1 MFRSFSLFAASL
13 CALATLAAAQA
24 PEPRPLTNTDVV
36 ALTKT
41 GLAPEVIEAK
51 IHGSA
56 CAFDTSVTA
65 LEQLKSAG
73 VAQPVI
79 AAMVGAKCEPA
90 PSATTAD
97 PPSAEP
103 SRPRVYVTAEAT
115 KSGGSDAVAGGGQ
128 VGVDPQ
134 RDEVIKT
141 LLKNCPGV
149 AVTMDADKADF
160 HLDMQ
165 REPNKGYLRKRDK
178 WVLTA
183 HNGDVLG
190 AGSVRSVGNV
200 VKDACTLMTTPH

>member
-1 MFRSFSLFAASL
+1 MIN
-13 CALATLAAAQA
+13 
-24 PEPRPLTNTDVV
+24 PDVV

-65 LEQLKSAG
+65 LDQLKSAG

-115 KSGGSDAVAGGGQ
+115 KSSRWRVFGGSDAVAGGGQ
-128 VGVDPQ
+128 GGVDPQ

-149 AVTMDADKADF
+149 AVTMNADKADF

-183 HNGDVLG
+183 HNGDVVG
-190 AGSVRSVGNV
+190 AGLVRSVGNV

>member
-24 PEPRPLTNTDVV
+24 PEPRPLTNTDV
-36 ALTKT
+36 
-41 GLAPEVIEAK
+41 
-51 IHGSA
+51 
-56 CAFDTSVTA
+56 
-65 LEQLKSAG
+65 
-73 VAQPVI
+73 
-79 AAMVGAKCEPA
+79 VGAKCEPA

-128 VGVDPQ
+128 GDVDPQ